1 VAWAGST
8 PIALT
13 DDQPELRA
21 QAERFLGDNCGSAV
35 VRGVLEGDAPFDR
48 DLWRKMANLGWMGA
62 AIPVNYG
69 GVGLGHV
76 EPVPFSSTVY
86 LLAEAVMAAGTE
98 EQKQAW
104 LPKLAAGDVIGSMAF
119 SEGARRVTPGN
130 LQAAVQV
137 GKIFGVKTPVA
148 DGDVADV
155 ALVLAKEVD
164 GASLFLVD
172 LTGPGVNRASAPP
185 STRRAVMPPSHSAAR
200 QRTGWAAPAKAGR
213 CWTRS

>member
-21 QAERFLGDNCGSAV
+21 QAERFLGDNCRSAV